1 MINII
6 FVCHGNICRSP
17 MAEFVLR
24 DMTKKRRIEHN
35 FNICSAATS
44 TEEIGN
50 DMHYGS
56 RDKLRREGI
65 PFERRHARQITR
77 RDCDAADYIIV
88 MDSYNIRNLERV
100 VGTGYREKTYRL
112 LDFTAR
118 RGEDIADPWY
128 TGDFD
133 TAYRD
138 IVEGCEGLLSELEK
152 K

>member
-24 DMTKKRRIEHN
+24 DMTKKRRIEHS

-77 RDCDAADYIIV
+77 QDCDAADYIIV

-100 VGTGYREKTYRL
+100 VGAGYRDKTYRL

-138 IVEGCEGLLSELEK
+138 IVEGCKGLLSELEK